1 METPRDTGFTRCVAQ
16 RIPDKACSG
25 YRPQVT
31 RDNLR
36 SVLETH
42 DPVRIKIGVVINEPE
57 VSGVVEPSMS
67 ASGFTLV
74 ELLVVIA
81 IIAIL
86 AALLTPALSKARDTA
101 KATACQSNMRQIGL
115 AFLMYAD
122 DHDGFLPGSE
132 NVPGTLPLPLW
143 PQAIFNGGYLRSVW
157 GWGPSNNKLWCPANK
172 ESTGLCYGAVVG
184 NEFFYGICAGGVSGA
199 TGGRFA
205 KATDILKPA
214 KTPMLVETWGWVG
227 SYSCAPGGPQPL
239 NGMHSHNLYDDVHRS
254 GSNVIHVD
262 GHGEYRR
269 KGWVEMIP
277 KGSTYSDGWYANMS
291 LTGVVETQ

>member
-1 METPRDTGFTRCVAQ
+1 
-16 RIPDKACSG
+16 
-25 YRPQVT
+25 
-31 RDNLR
+31 
-36 SVLETH
+36 
-42 DPVRIKIGVVINEPE
+42 
-57 VSGVVEPSMS
+57 
-67 ASGFTLV
+67 
-74 ELLVVIA
+74 VVIA

-86 AALLTPALSKARDTA
+86 AALLTPALSKARDSA
-101 KATACQSNMRQIGL
+101 KAAACQSNMRQIGL

-132 NVPGTLPLPLW
+132 NVPTTWPVPLW
-143 PQAIFNGGYLRSVW
+143 PYAVFNGGYLRSVW
-157 GWGPSNNKLWCPANK
+157 GWGPSNNSLWCPSNR

-205 KATDILKPA
+205 KITDILKPA
-214 KTPMLVETWGWVG
+214 KTPMLVETWGWIG
-227 SYSCAPGGPQPL
+227 SYSCVPCGPQPL
-239 NGMHSHNLYDDVHRS
+239 NGGHLHNLYDDVHRT

-277 KGSTYSDGWYANMS
+277 AGSTYSDGWYANMS
-291 LTGVVETQ
+291 LTGVTETH